1 MEQPRGRSPSQG
13 NREHISPV
21 PSPRLYR
28 DSSQGLGFDPS
39 INPNTF
45 TTGPFNTAQGFPT
58 SHQPFTT
65 PFLESSHQHQTETLS
80 QDPNFYH
87 QNQFTQPD
95 FHENQFLGQSPSYAQ
110 NSLLYQSGN
119 MPNEFAHAHQQYNYE
134 QSFDAQQQANIN
146 TANVNPAELSKMSS
160 PQDHASPNLLSPD
173 NHNSPGQ
180 PASPTS
186 TNGQYYTPQHSR
198 HQSLDPSSAYSLPG
212 EFQNP
217 AFQQF
222 QHHRTP
228 SNQSDVSSNA
238 GYSPNLGQSEVFDS
252 VENQA
257 SPYMNPQPDTSN
269 DYGLAAFSLQP
280 QPSPG
285 HSPYISP
292 RLMPNQG
299 LGLGQ
304 DIMLNQTQSQMP
316 GPEIYTSQAES
327 YPTMVSAHNRNL
339 STVSD
344 MGQADQFAP
353 PTIQIDPAPV
363 SRQNSFEPGNN
374 PFGEGNLSPKTS
386 KSFTSILV
394 GTTDEEP
401 GRGRS
406 LSDVTSNKSH
416 HGSQSRSPSA
426 AGRSPSLQPNDN
438 LSVRSASP
446 NPQSRSPSP
455 GAGNKSRRASTSS
468 INSREYI
475 LDLADPNRPNAS
487 PSHQSARVQKHPA
500 NFQCHLCPK
509 KFTRAYNLRS
519 HLRTHTDE
527 RPFVCNVCKKAFA
540 RQHDRKRH
548 EGLHSGEKKFVCK
561 GDLHSAPGT
570 SWGCGRRFARAD
582 ALGRHFRSEAGRI
595 CIKQLLDEENAER
608 QQKMMQEQA
617 QFQMHNPGMDLH
629 LMPGNQQMMYSENTQ
644 QNYLPASLLAQFPDL
659 QKIDWSQV
667 PNTHDDG
674 GLSGN
679 EMYDDEDEDGY
690 LSEVPGEPGQ
700 GHQHMV
706 YPVPAHGMMG
716 PQGGYQ

>member
-13 NREHISPV
+13 SRQHISPV
-21 PSPRLYR
+21 PSPHLYH
-28 DSSQGLGFDPS
+28 DSSQNLGFDPS
-39 INPNTF
+39 VTPNTF
-45 TTGPFNTAQGFPT
+45 TTGAFNTSQSFTA
-58 SHQPFTT
+58 PFH
-65 PFLESSHQHQTETLS
+65 ESSQS
-80 QDPNFYH
+80 QDSTFYPH
-87 QNQFTQPD
+87 NRFNQAAFHDNQFSGQPL
-95 FHENQFLGQSPSYAQ
+95 EPSYAQ
-110 NSLLYQSGN
+110 NDLIYQTGS
-119 MPNEFAHAHQQYNYE
+119 MPNEFANSHQHYGYDQNFE
-134 QSFDAQQQANIN
+134 TNQQANIN
-146 TANVNPAELSKMSS
+146 PADLSKMSS

-217 AFQQF
+217 AFPQF

-238 GYSPNLGQSEVFDS
+238 GYSPNLGHPEVFDS
-252 VENQA
+252 VENHA

-269 DYGLAAFSLQP
+269 DYGIGSFSLQT

-304 DIMLNQTQSQMP
+304 DIMLNQPQSQMGAVP
-316 GPEIYTSQAES
+316 GPEIYTSHAEA
-327 YPTMVSAHNRNL
+327 YPNMVSSHNRHNSTL
-339 STVSD
+339 SE

-353 PTIQIDPAPV
+353 PTIHIDPAPV

-374 PFGEGNLSPKTS
+374 PFGEGNLSPRTS
-386 KSFTSILV
+386 
-394 GTTDEEP
+394 
-401 GRGRS
+401 RGRS
-406 LSDVTSNKSH
+406 LSDVTGNKTH
-416 HGSQSRSPSA
+416 QGSQSRSPSA
-426 AGRSPSLQPNDN
+426 AGRSPSLQPTDN

-446 NPQSRSPSP
+446 NPQSRSSSP

-527 RPFVCNVCKKAFA
+527 RPFVCTVCFKAFA

-561 GDLHSAPGT
+561 GELHSTPGT
-570 SWGCGRRFARAD
+570 MWGCGRRFARAD

-595 CIKQLLDEENAER
+595 CIKPLLDEERAER
-608 QQKMMQEQA
+608 QQKMMNDQA
-617 QFQMHNPGMDLH
+617 LYQMQNPGMDLN
-629 LMPGNQQMMYSENTQ
+629 LMPGNQQMMYADNTQ

-667 PNTHDDG
+667 PNAQDDG
-674 GLSGN
+674 GVSGN
-679 EMYDDEDEDGY
+679 EMYGDDDDEDGY
-690 LSEVPGEPGQ
+690 LSDMPSDQ
-700 GHQHMV
+700 GHGQQLTG
-706 YPVPAHGMMG
+706 YPVQGHGMVG
-716 PQGGYQ
+716 QQLNYE